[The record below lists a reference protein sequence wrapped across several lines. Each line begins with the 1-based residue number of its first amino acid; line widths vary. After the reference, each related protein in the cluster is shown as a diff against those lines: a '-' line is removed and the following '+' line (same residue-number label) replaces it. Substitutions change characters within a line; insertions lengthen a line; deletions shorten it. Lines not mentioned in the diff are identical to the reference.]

1 MNRKIRVI
9 VVDDSAVIRSL
20 LTEILS
26 SDPQIDVVA
35 AAVDPYIARRKIKE
49 LNPDVITLDVEMPRM
64 DGISFLERLMRLR
77 PMPVVMISS
86 LTQKGARTTLKAL
99 ELGAVDFIP
108 KPRVGKASELANYS
122 EEIIAKV
129 KNAAS
134 VDVSTMAPRR
144 LSRRA
149 PDNAPRIEVTPS
161 FSATVVLEKPLPGKA
176 PRSRQMVIAIG
187 ASTGGTEA
195 VREVILG
202 LPLDS
207 PPILV
212 AQHIPPVFSA
222 SFAERLNEIS
232 ALTVGEA
239 QDGQE
244 VLPGHVYVAPGDR
257 HLLLDGNSR
266 RLYCKLSDRAPVNRH
281 RPSVD
286 VLFRS
291 VAAIAGANAIGVI
304 LTGMGADGAQ
314 GIGELL
320 EVGARTLAQDKE
332 SSVVWGMPGEAVKRG
347 AIEEV
352 LSLYKI
358 SEKIQQLV
366 NAETAR
372 QR

>member
-1 MNRKIRVI
+1 
-9 VVDDSAVIRSL
+9 
-20 LTEILS
+20 
-26 SDPQIDVVA
+26 
-35 AAVDPYIARRKIKE
+35 
-49 LNPDVITLDVEMPRM
+49 
-64 DGISFLERLMRLR
+64 MRLR

-99 ELGAVDFIP
+99 ELGAVDFIA
-108 KPRVGKASELANYS
+108 KPRVGQATDLANYS
-122 EEIIAKV
+122 AEIIGKV

-134 VDVSTMAPRR
+134 VDVKTRAVGR
-144 LSRRA
+144 LSRRV
-149 PDNAPRIEVTPS
+149 PDKASGIEITPNY
-161 FSATVVLEKPLPGKA
+161 SATVVLEKPLPGKA
-176 PRSRQMVIAIG
+176 PRSRQTVIAIG

-202 LPLDS
+202 MPTDS

-212 AQHIPPVFSA
+212 AQHIPPIFSA

-232 ALTVGEA
+232 ALTVVEA
-239 QDGQE
+239 KDGQE
-244 VLPGHVYVAPGDR
+244 ILTGHVYVAPGDR

-266 RLYCKLSDRAPVNRH
+266 RLYCKLSGRAPVNRH

-304 LTGMGADGAQ
+304 LTGMGADGAE

-320 EVGARTLAQDKE
+320 EAGARTLAQDKE

-352 LSLYKI
+352 VSLDRM
-358 SEKIQQLV
+358 SDRLQHLV
-366 NAETAR
+366 KAETER
-372 QR
+372 QH